1 MREIVLRAF
10 PPGVMTGSAESLPA
24 WIAIGP
30 EPDRPVKMVDAA
42 VLVPLIDRS
51 DGMTVLLTQRA
62 ADMKSHAG
70 QISFPGG
77 RFEAADTSP
86 EDTALRETEEE
97 IGLPR
102 SKIHILGRLNTRE
115 TGSGFRVVPVVGLI
129 QPPFKLHLHPD
140 EVAGVFEVPL
150 DFVMEPGNHRLER
163 RIQNGVEREF
173 YVMPYN
179 EHHVWGLTAR
189 LLNNLAEHL
198 RSFDFSP

>member
-150 DFVMEPGNHRLER
+150 DFVMAPGNHRLER